1 MQDFIV
7 SRTREF
13 YILLVSEPVKYMFNE
28 KKKSRDGDRYL
39 QVRFLLY
46 LYFIYYST
54 NKNLDIY
61 YHIYQLDIHLLT

>member
-28 KKKSRDGDRYL
+28 KKKVGM
-39 QVRFLLY
+39 V
-46 LYFIYYST
+46 I
-54 NKNLDIY
+54 DIY
-61 YHIYQLDIHLLT
+61 KSDFYYIYILFITQLIKI

>member
-28 KKKSRDGDRYL
+28 KKKKVGM
-39 QVRFLLY
+39 V
-46 LYFIYYST
+46 I
-54 NKNLDIY
+54 DIY
-61 YHIYQLDIHLLT
+61 KSDFYYIFILFITQLIKI